1 MKQNGALLTDNE
13 KLMIVNVYNYFSNDN
28 LRTDDH
34 HKFTLRKRVAE
45 VLGICERTVA
55 IVILDWRSYD
65 SNKKAEQLST
75 PILRQF
81 LFENGYEFS
90 KWKLLW
96 VLYRLGYYFSQRD
109 HRNILHKSPNN
120 VAYRCHYL
128 HFCFANLEGNNDVPR
143 RPEVFL
149 DESYCHLHHTLQN
162 TWNGSS
168 NKLYGCGRKRN
179 DAEEWND
186 ISDIV
191 KDANIT
197 PNQVNYHG
205 NFNAEIFED
214 LFSTLCKILYENYGP
229 VSIHMDGAS
238 YHKRRV
244 ETISSSNAKKQN
256 LIDWLNAHEISFS
269 SDLKRPELLEL
280 VRINKEKVPFSC
292 IKIAEQYEHEV
303 SFTPPYHCEL
313 QPIEGVWAVVK
324 GEVARSGS
332 HPNLL
337 SIRNTLLD
345 AFKKKVTSQVIIGL
359 WRRVL
364 KNAKKYLESDED
376 AQLIDD
382 KLDEYSSF
390 DEDHVI

>member
-128 HFCFANLEGNNDVPR
+128 HFCFANLEASGHSSLVVIFGAIV
-143 RPEVFL
+143 VFR
-149 DESYCHLHHTLQN
+149 
-162 TWNGSS
+162 NGSS

>member
-128 HFCFANLEGNNDVPR
+128 HFCFANLEGIILASGHSSLVVIFGAIV
-143 RPEVFL
+143 VFR
-149 DESYCHLHHTLQN
+149 
-162 TWNGSS
+162 NGSS

-238 YHKRRV
+238 YHKRRG

-292 IKIAEQYEHEV
+292 IKIAEQYEHEF
-303 SFTPPYHCEL
+303 SFPPPYHCDP